1 MKIGIDIAEV
11 SRIRRAVERNPEFIK
26 RVFTEN
32 EQKYIFGKT
41 IKWESAAGFF
51 AVKEAFSKYMGTGIG
66 EISFK
71 DIEVSHNEMGAP
83 YLLIK
88 GVGCEAEVS
97 ISHSGDIAV
106 AVVCGDGGESF
117 LKNDEMKELLPKRKS
132 DAHKGECG
140 RIFILGG
147 SLGLTGA
154 VCLSA
159 MGALRSGAGL
169 VTVGTADCQREIVAC
184 KLTEAMTVGF
194 ASSSGCVGFADRE
207 KIKEIAEKSDVFVL
221 GPGIGR
227 EGETKDL
234 VLWLIQ
240 NVNTKIVLDADGLNA
255 IVANIDVLKGR
266 KGEIVLTPHQGEMS
280 LLCGK
285 TAEEI
290 KNDREDTA
298 LCFAKEYGVTVVL
311 KGENTVITDGE
322 KIFVNPTG
330 NSGMATGGSGDVLS
344 GVIGSLIGQGLSL
357 LDGAVLGAYI
367 HGRAGD
373 LAKKDKGEMGLI
385 ASDIAENLPYA
396 IKELSGE

>member
-11 SRIRRAVERNPEFIK
+11 SRIRRAIEEKPGFVK
-26 RVFTEN
+26 RIYTES
-32 EQKYIFGKT
+32 EQKYIFGKN

-66 EISFK
+66 KLSFK

-88 GVGCEAEVS
+88 GEKCDAEVS
-97 ISHSGDIAV
+97 ISHSGDMAV
-106 AVVCGDGGESF
+106 AVVCGEGGSDF
-117 LKNDEMKELLPKRKS
+117 ADNGEMKKLLPKRKS
-132 DAHKGECG
+132 DAHKGQCG
-140 RIFILGG
+140 RVFILGG
-147 SLGLTGA
+147 SEGMTGA

-169 VTVGTADCQREIVAC
+169 VTVGTADCERGIVAC

-194 ASSSGCVGFADRE
+194 VSDSGCIGFADRDRIR
-207 KIKEIAEKSDVFVL
+207 KIAEKSDVFVL

-227 EGETKDL
+227 DEETQKL
-234 VLWLIQ
+234 ILWLVQ
-240 NVNTKIVLDADGLNA
+240 NVKTKIVLDADGLNA
-255 IVANIDVLKGR
+255 ISANIDVLKGR
-266 KGEIVLTPHQGEMS
+266 KGEIVLTPHEGEMS

-285 TAEEI
+285 SVDEI
-290 KNDREDTA
+290 KADRENTA
-298 LCFAKEYGVTVVL
+298 VDLAKEYGVTVVL
-311 KGENTVITDGE
+311 KGKNTIITDGD

-330 NSGMATGGSGDVLS
+330 NAGMATGGSGDVLS

>member
-1 MKIGIDIAEV
+1 MKIGIDIAQV
-11 SRIRRAVERNPEFIK
+11 SRIRRAVEKNPGFAK
-26 RVFTEN
+26 RIFTES

-41 IKWESAAGFF
+41 VRWESAAGFF
-51 AVKEAFSKYMGTGIG
+51 AAKEAFSKYMGTGIG
-66 EISFK
+66 KLSFK

-88 GVGCEAEVS
+88 GVRCQAEVS
-97 ISHSGDIAV
+97 ISHSGDMAV
-106 AVVCGDGGESF
+106 AVVCGNDGDG
-117 LKNDEMKELLPKRKS
+117 LCHNDEMKKLLPKRKS

-147 SLGLTGA
+147 SSGMTGA

-169 VTVGTADCQREIVAC
+169 VTIGTADCERGIVAC
-184 KLTEAMTVGF
+184 KITEAMTVGF
-194 ASSSGCVGFADRE
+194 VSVSGCVGFADRE
-207 KIKEIAEKSDVFVL
+207 KVKEIAEKSDVFVL

-227 EGETKDL
+227 EKETKDL

-240 NVNTKIVLDADGLNA
+240 NVKTKIVLDADGLNA
-255 IVANIDVLKGR
+255 ISTNIDVLKGR

-285 TAEEI
+285 TVEEI
-290 KNDREDTA
+290 KSDREKTA
-298 LCFAKEYGVTVVL
+298 FDFAKKYDITVVL
-311 KGENTVITDGE
+311 KGKNTIITDGN

-330 NSGMATGGSGDVLS
+330 NAGMATGGSGDVLS
-344 GVIGSLIGQGLSL
+344 GVIGSLIGQGLSAF
-357 LDGAVLGAYI
+357 DGAVLGAYI

-385 ASDIAENLPYA
+385 ASDISENLPCA